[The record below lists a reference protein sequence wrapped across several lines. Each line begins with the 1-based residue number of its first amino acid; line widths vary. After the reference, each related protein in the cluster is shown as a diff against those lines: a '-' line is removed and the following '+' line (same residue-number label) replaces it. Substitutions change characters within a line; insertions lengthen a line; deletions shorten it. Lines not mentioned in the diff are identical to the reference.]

1 MWAVG
6 RLRIALRSGRRRRR
20 FVRRQSGR
28 GSRSTGLWRIGLLV
42 PGTRHGEEVVVVV
55 MVVKRR
61 WRWLCMEG
69 QQPRWGRY
77 SHSTREP
84 HVQCN
89 QAKKHRQKHL
99 QEAKK
104 QHRETVA
111 RSVNA
116 QLLSISSEGSVYCCW
131 RPSGRTGW
139 RGIGRSTA
147 GDFGGELGEVS

>member
-1 MWAVG
+1 MYGGAAAKVGEIFSFDAGTTHAV
-6 RLRIALRSGRRRRR
+6 
-20 FVRRQSGR
+20 Q
-28 GSRSTGLWRIGLLV
+28 
-42 PGTRHGEEVVVVV
+42 PG
-55 MVVKRR
+55 
-61 WRWLCMEG
+61 
-69 QQPRWGRY
+69 
-77 SHSTREP
+77 
-84 HVQCN
+84 
-89 QAKKHRQKHL
+89 KKHRQKHL

-111 RSVNA
+111 RSMNA

>member
-1 MWAVG
+1 M
-6 RLRIALRSGRRRRR
+6 
-20 FVRRQSGR
+20 
-28 GSRSTGLWRIGLLV
+28 V
-42 PGTRHGEEVVVVV
+42 PGTRHGEGAVVVVVV
-55 MVVKRR
+55 MVMVVKRR
-61 WRWLCMEG
+61 RRWLYVMEG
-69 QQPRWGRY
+69 QQPRWGEIFLIRCG
-77 SHSTREP
+77 HHR
-84 HVQCN
+84 QCN
-89 QAKKHRQKHL
+89 RARNTENKHL

-139 RGIGRSTA
+139 RGIGRLTA